1 LQTLF
6 GALRLN
12 GRFRLWTIAVQFFFA
27 GQSLR

>member
-1 LQTLF
+1 
-6 GALRLN
+6 LRRN